1 MTRSEAAEL
10 KAMDRVR
17 VKGEFVARVVSV
29 APPKYGDP
37 LADCIATDYGYLKCD
52 ICEIIKLPRLYL
64 AGPMTGLP
72 ENNYPE
78 FNRIADYLRRQGFH
92 VENPAEND
100 LPENSSWAD
109 YMRVAIGQL
118 IKCDVVV
125 QLEGWEKSEGARFET
140 DIALRLKILT
150 IPYASDEFVN
160 WLQRTV
166 EG

>member
-1 MTRSEAAEL
+1 MVTFSEQQTIREGTRL
-10 KAMDRVR
+10 K
-17 VKGEFVARVVSV
+17 VSGGKFYAIAKSGAIQIV
-29 APPKYGDP
+29 QGVDY
-37 LADCIATDYGYLKCD
+37 IATNYGLID
-52 ICEIIKLPRLYL
+52 LSLIDVIKLPRLYL
-64 AGPMTGLP
+64 AGPRTGLP
-72 ENNYPE
+72 NNNYPE

-100 LPENSSWAD
+100 LPESSSWAD
-109 YMRVAIGQL
+109 YMRAAIGQL

-125 QLEGWEKSEGARFET
+125 QLEGWEKSEGARLET